1 MAKMGLTQYKSIIS
15 PSDYMLG
22 ECAVSGC
29 PSHENTVLYHG
40 FPDLTTDLRRRKIW
54 IAACTRKDGFNPN
67 KSYICGKH
75 FAEDCYV
82 QEVTKAPTGIV
93 KVEKVL
99 KKDAIPNQN
108 LNTQVLTEIQA
119 NVVKECVSIASK
131 YMNNETEDSASQ
143 AAPDQPQLSGADRRR
158 TWRGR

>member
-1 MAKMGLTQYKSIIS
+1 MARMGLKEYKSTIS
-15 PSDYMLG
+15 PSDYMKG
-22 ECAVSGC
+22 KCAVFGC

-40 FPDLTTDLRRRKIW
+40 FPDLFTDLRRRKIW

-67 KSYICGKH
+67 KSYICSKH
-75 FAEDCYV
+75 FTEDCYE
-82 QEVTKAPTGIV
+82 QEVTKASTGTV
-93 KVEKVL
+93 KVENVL

-131 YMNNETEDSASQ
+131 YMNNETSVSDSAASPTT
-143 AAPDQPQLSGADRRR
+143 ASDQSHLSKTQKQR
-158 TWRGR
+158 